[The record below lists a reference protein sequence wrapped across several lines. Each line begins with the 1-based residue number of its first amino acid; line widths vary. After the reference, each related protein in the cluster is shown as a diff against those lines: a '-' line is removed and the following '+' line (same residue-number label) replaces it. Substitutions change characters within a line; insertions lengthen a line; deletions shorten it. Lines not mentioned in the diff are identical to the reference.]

1 MLVAIALSA
10 ALSGQVSDNVVDRAA
25 QDLTKATIL
34 MAACEPHTGPGTYR
48 EFRAWLASKA
58 WRAPL
63 AQRTDRAYASA
74 KQEYAQ
80 DPAEQARL
88 FTADF
93 CAAEIRPN
101 QTRAIMSMASAEWD
115 LENPNA
121 ITRGR

>member
-1 MLVAIALSA
+1 MLVALAFSA
-10 ALSGQVSDNVVDRAA
+10 ALSGQVSDSVVDRAA
-25 QDLTKATIL
+25 QDLLKATIL

-63 AQRTDRAYASA
+63 AQRTDREYARA

-80 DPAEQARL
+80 DPAEQARV

-101 QTRAIMSMASAEWD
+101 QTRAIMSIANAQWD
-115 LENPNA
+115 LENPGA
-121 ITRGR
+121 VTRER